1 MIDWLVSC
9 VSDSMSF
16 VVAAALMELVRTRY
30 RSQLAEV
37 TWRDAAV
44 AVLVG
49 AAIAVMARD
58 FAGYLPAGSL
68 AARTTDGVASIA
80 LLSGAVV
87 TGCAAARS
95 WRLRR
100 DLR

>member
-37 TWRDAAV
+37 TWRDASV

-49 AAIAVMARD
+49 AAIAVMATD

-68 AARTTDGVASIA
+68 GAEIADGAAAIA
-80 LLSGAVV
+80 LLSGVV
-87 TGCAAARS
+87 LMGCAAARS